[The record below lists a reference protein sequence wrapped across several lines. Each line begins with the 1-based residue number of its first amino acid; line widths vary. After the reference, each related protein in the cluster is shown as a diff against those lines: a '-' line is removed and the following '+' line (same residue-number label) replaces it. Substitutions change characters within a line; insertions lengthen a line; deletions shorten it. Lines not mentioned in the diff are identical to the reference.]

1 MSYVN
6 QTSAGTLSGSGS
18 TYGPVS
24 TAPDPVHGGNPVSN
38 ARSRIGESVERVN
51 NAMARIG
58 AIADDLYGMEPPSSA
73 SGASPQRCG
82 EFGLLHDQI
91 DVLSEA
97 LDRLENQIGRLNG
110 LQPMNQAASGG
121 GPAVSRVR

>member
-18 TYGPVS
+18 TYGPVA

-38 ARSRIGESVERVN
+38 ARSRIGDSVERVN
-51 NAMARIG
+51 NATARI
-58 AIADDLYGMEPPSSA
+58 AAMADDLYGAEPSSSA
-73 SGASPQRCG
+73 SGASQPRCG

-91 DVLSEA
+91 DLLSEA
-97 LDRLENQIGRLNG
+97 LDRLENQLGRLNG
-110 LQPMNQAASGG
+110 LQPLNQIASGG
-121 GPAVSRVR
+121 PAISRVR